1 VIGAFISLWRRAPLW
16 RWTVLATALAMA
28 MTLAFPPSWPTASVA
43 TPPPRE
49 TPAPPQAAPVKPNP
63 VVPPNSTNL
72 PTAGAAYSSRLPLG
86 AQSVPLPPGHWV
98 ALAINTSTGSTAAP
112 PSVNVFL
119 ALILGNRLTAAAL
132 ISGSTAPDP
141 NEAGFP
147 APLETQIPSFYYR
160 RILSA
165 ADHGALDLWVCGNTR
180 PGQWTDPLRQAALG
194 VIRQQNLSLPDHL
207 DSAVF
212 RLADKRNWL
221 SANFM
226 FTDPTGATD
235 PAQPWTEAAVLS
247 DTGSLSHL
255 ERVRRWGK
263 AWHEITRRGFANA
276 LIPGE
281 EAHIAPP

>member
-1 VIGAFISLWRRAPLW
+1 MIGAFVRLWRRAPLW
-16 RWTVLATALAMA
+16 RWTVLATAAATA
-28 MTLAFPPSWPTASVA
+28 MTFAFPPNRPTIV
-43 TPPPRE
+43 TIPPPQE
-49 TPAPPQAAPVKPNP
+49 TPAAPPQATPVKPNP
-63 VVPPNSTNL
+63 PNDANL
-72 PTAGAAYSSRLPLG
+72 PTAGAAYSTRLPLG
-86 AQSVPLPPGHWV
+86 AQSVPLPPGRWV
-98 ALAINTSTGSTAAP
+98 ALAVNTSTGSAAAP

-119 ALILGNRLTAAAL
+119 ALILGSRLTAAAL

-141 NEAGFP
+141 KESGFP

-160 RILSA
+160 RVLSA
-165 ADHGALDLWVCGNTR
+165 IDHGPLDLWVCGNTR

-194 VIRQQNLSLPDHL
+194 VIRQQNLTLPDHL

-226 FTDPTGATD
+226 FTDPNGAAD

-247 DTGSLSHL
+247 DSGPLSHL
-255 ERVRRWGK
+255 ERVRRWAK

-276 LIPGE
+276 LTQGE
-281 EAHIAPP
+281 EAHVAPP